1 MNDNEILDFVTD
13 VGRLLLENGAE
24 TYRVEDT
31 IGRLLNALNIE
42 NSETFATN
50 TGLFV
55 CIKNH
60 TKVER
65 IRKRSMNLERIS
77 EINDLSR
84 KFVANELTLIEAREK
99 LDIIQMSNLY
109 PMYIVTLSVGI
120 TCFFFSLLFKGTIYD
135 AINAFIVGFLLN
147 IFTGFLSK
155 KNISNFLQ
163 ICLGGIFIALVGLIN
178 LNIGIGKDINNV
190 IISSVMPLV
199 PGVCFTN
206 AIRDIFEG
214 DYISGG
220 SRIFEAIVI
229 AVSISIGVGAV
240 LLAWLNIFGSF
251 VIGEVS

>member
-1 MNDNEILDFVTD
+1 MSDNEILDFVAD
-13 VGRLLLENGAE
+13 VGRVLLENGAE

-31 IGRLLNALNIE
+31 IGRILKSLNIE
-42 NSETFATN
+42 NSETFATS

-55 CIKNH
+55 CIENH

-65 IRKRSMNLERIS
+65 IKKRSMNLERIS

-84 KFVANELTLIEAREK
+84 KFVSNDITLIEAREK
-99 LDIIQMSNLY
+99 LNIIKNSNLY
-109 PMYIVTLSVGI
+109 SIKLITLSIGV

-135 AINAFIVGFLLN
+135 AISAFIVGFLLN
-147 IFTGFLSK
+147 IFTVFLSK
-155 KNISNFLQ
+155 KAISNFLQ
-163 ICLGGIFIALVGLIN
+163 ICLSGVFVAIIALVN

-220 SRIFEAIVI
+220 SRFFEAIMI
-229 AVSISIGVGAV
+229 AISISIGVGAV

-251 VIGEVS
+251 IIGG

>member
-13 VGRLLLENGAE
+13 IGKILLENGAE

-31 IGRLLNALNIE
+31 ISRLLKALNIE

-55 CIKNH
+55 CIENH
-60 TKVER
+60 TKVKR
-65 IRKRSMNLERIS
+65 IKKRNMNLKRIS

-84 KFVANELTLIEAREK
+84 KFVANNICLEEAKEK
-99 LDIIQMSNLY
+99 LKAIQNSNLY
-109 PMYIVTLSVGI
+109 SLPIVTTSIGV

-135 AINAFIVGFLLN
+135 AIGAFIVGFLLN
-147 IFTGFLSK
+147 IFTIFLSTK
-155 KNISNFLQ
+155 KISNFLQ
-163 ICLGGIFIALVGLIN
+163 ICLSGFFVAIVSLVN
-178 LNIGIGKDINNV
+178 LNLGIGKDINNV
-190 IISSVMPLV
+190 IISAVMPLV

-229 AVSISIGVGAV
+229 AVSIAIGVGAV
-240 LLAWLNIFGSF
+240 LTIWLNIFDSF
-251 VIGEVS
+251 LIGGIS